1 MNVVEYIKNLP
12 KQELIAYSAIGLGAI
27 LIIIALLLW

>member
-1 MNVVEYIKNLP
+1 MDIVQKIKDLP
-12 KQELIAYSAIGLGAI
+12 KQELIAYAAIGVGAI